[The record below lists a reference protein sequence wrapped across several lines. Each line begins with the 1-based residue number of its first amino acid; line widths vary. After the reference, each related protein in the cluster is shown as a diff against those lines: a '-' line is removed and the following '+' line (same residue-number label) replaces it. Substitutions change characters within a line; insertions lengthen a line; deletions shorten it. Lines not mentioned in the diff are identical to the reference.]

1 MRIVGNEAVPLD
13 DWLSKEPK
21 QFEYFH
27 RVMGYGMLSLITIV
41 YHYTMADT
49 QYQIYVPLLLLI
61 VLLITPPFSRWL
73 GYRFNNTM
81 RRGVM
86 FVIDIVI
93 TAIILAAVHL
103 SIVLTFLTI
112 FAMLYTAISNK
123 ISFLMVSLAS
133 LIGVVVFYISIIFV
147 FGFGEYF
154 EATSTE
160 LIVLG
165 FLCLTTYFGVGS
177 Y

>member
-1 MRIVGNEAVPLD
+1 
-13 DWLSKEPK
+13 
-21 QFEYFH
+21 
-27 RVMGYGMLSLITIV
+27 
-41 YHYTMADT
+41 
-49 QYQIYVPLLLLI
+49 
-61 VLLITPPFSRWL
+61 
-73 GYRFNNTM
+73 M

-165 FLCLTTYFGVGS
+165 FCASPLILAWVAIISATKCKTYTAAKITIS
-177 Y
+177 IR